1 MLEIAFEFHLNI
13 FFTVL
18 EVVTPVFLLAAIGY
32 FWVKLGFEYRVEF
45 VTRLAMTLAVP
56 ALVFTSLTQNTI
68 NPKFLTEMIIVVC
81 MAYAVVSVLALI
93 FTFIFKLDLRTF
105 LMPLISGNTGNLGLP
120 LCFLA
125 FGKDGLGYA
134 VIVFA
139 FTSIVAFTFGL
150 WVVSGTRSFKQPLK
164 EPLVPA
170 TILGLLFMF
179 YGWETPKI
187 LTNSLNLISQM
198 AIPLMLITLGVAV
211 ARLKTQLAFKTLGI
225 SISKIMIGTIAG
237 ITVGYQFSIPY
248 EAFAVLIIQM
258 SMPVAVTSYLL
269 AEKYGANSEEVA
281 GLVVVSTFLTTF
293 TTPVVLSVL
302 LS

>member
-1 MLEIAFEFHLNI
+1 MII

-18 EVVTPVFLLAAIGY
+18 EVATPVFLLAAIGY
-32 FWVKLGFEYRVEF
+32 SWVKFGFEYRVEF

-68 NPKFLTEMIIVVC
+68 NPQFLSEMIIVVC
-81 MAYAVVSVLALI
+81 AAYALVSIIALV
-93 FTFIFKLDLRTF
+93 FTFIFKLNLRTF

-125 FGKDGLGYA
+125 FGQDGLGYA

-150 WVVSGTRSFKQPLK
+150 WVVSGTGSLKQPLR

-187 LTNSLNLISQM
+187 LTNALDLIAQM

-211 ARLKTQLAFKTLGI
+211 ARLKTSLAYKTLGI
-225 SISKIMIGTIAG
+225 SLSKIMIGIIAG
-237 ITVGYQFSIPY
+237 IGVGYQFNLPY
-248 EAFAVLIIQM
+248 EAFAVLVIQM

-269 AEKYGANSEEVA
+269 AEKYGADSEAVA
-281 GLVVVSTFLTTF
+281 GLVVISTFLTTF
-293 TTPVVLSVL
+293 ITPVL
-302 LS
+302 LSFLLI

>member
-1 MLEIAFEFHLNI
+1 MSI

-18 EVVTPVFLLAAIGY
+18 EVVTPVFLLATIG
-32 FWVKLGFEYRVEF
+32 FSWVKLGFEYRVEF

-68 NPKFLTEMIIVVC
+68 NPIFLSEMIIVVC
-81 MAYAVVSVLALI
+81 LAYAVVSIIALI

-125 FGKDGLGYA
+125 FGQDGLGYA

-139 FTSIVAFTFGL
+139 FTSIVAFTLGL
-150 WVVSGTRSFKQPLK
+150 WIVSGIHSFKQPLK

-170 TILGLLFMF
+170 TVLGLVFMF
-179 YGWETPKI
+179 YDWEIPKI
-187 LTNSLNLISQM
+187 LTNALNLIAQM

-211 ARLKTQLAFKTLGI
+211 ARIKTTLAFKNIGI
-225 SISKIMIGTIAG
+225 SVSKIIIGIFAAVA
-237 ITVGYQFSIPY
+237 IGYQFSLPY
-248 EAFAVLIIQM
+248 EAYAVLIIQM

-269 AEKYGANSEEVA
+269 AEKYGANSEAVA
-281 GLVVVSTFLTTF
+281 GLVVISTLLTVF
-293 TTPVVLSVL
+293 VTPVL
-302 LS
+302 LSFLLI

>member
-1 MLEIAFEFHLNI
+1 MNI

-93 FTFIFKLDLRTF
+93 FTFIFELDLRTF

-269 AEKYGANSEEVA
+269 AEKYGANSEAVA
-281 GLVVVSTFLTTF
+281 GLVVMSTFLTTF
-293 TTPVVLSVL
+293 ATPVVLSVL
-302 LS
+302 LI

>member
-1 MLEIAFEFHLNI
+1 MFI

-32 FWVKLGFEYRVEF
+32 FWIKLGFEYRVEF

-81 MAYAVVSVLALI
+81 MAYAVVSLLALI

-139 FTSIVAFTFGL
+139 FTSIIAFTVGL
-150 WVVSGTRSFKQPLK
+150 WVVSDIRSFKQPLK

-170 TILGLLFMF
+170 TILGLLFMY

-187 LTNSLNLISQM
+187 FTNSLNLIAQM

-269 AEKYGANSEEVA
+269 AEKYGANSEAVA
-281 GLVVVSTFLTTF
+281 GLVVISTFLTTF
-293 TTPVVLSVL
+293 TTPVILSFL
-302 LS
+302 FL

>member
-1 MLEIAFEFHLNI
+1 MLEIAFEFHLII

-68 NPKFLTEMIIVVC
+68 NPKFLTEMISVVC

>member
-1 MLEIAFEFHLNI
+1 MLEIAFEFHLII

-269 AEKYGANSEEVA
+269 AEKYGANSEAVA
-281 GLVVVSTFLTTF
+281 GLVVISTFLTTF

-302 LS
+302 LI

>member
-1 MLEIAFEFHLNI
+1 MII

-32 FWVKLGFEYRVEF
+32 SWVKLGFEYRVEF

-179 YGWETPKI
+179 YGWEIPKI

>member
-1 MLEIAFEFHLNI
+1 MLDIAFEFHLII

-81 MAYAVVSVLALI
+81 MAYAMVSVLALI

-179 YGWETPKI
+179 YGWEIPKI

-269 AEKYGANSEEVA
+269 AEKYGANSEAVA
-281 GLVVVSTFLTTF
+281 GLVVISTFLTTF

-302 LS
+302 LI

>member
-1 MLEIAFEFHLNI
+1 MLDIAFEFHLII

-134 VIVFA
+134 VIIFA

-179 YGWETPKI
+179 YGWEIPKI

-211 ARLKTQLAFKTLGI
+211 ARLKTQLAFKTLSI

-302 LS
+302 LI

>member
-1 MLEIAFEFHLNI
+1 MEIAFEFHLNI

-225 SISKIMIGTIAG
+225 SISKIMIGTITG

-269 AEKYGANSEEVA
+269 AEKYGANSEAVA
-281 GLVVVSTFLTTF
+281 GLVVISTFLTTF

-302 LS
+302 LI

>member
-1 MLEIAFEFHLNI
+1 MLEIAFEFHLII
-13 FFTVL
+13 FITVL

-269 AEKYGANSEEVA
+269 AEKYGANSEAVA
-281 GLVVVSTFLTTF
+281 GLVVMSTFLTTF
-293 TTPVVLSVL
+293 ATPVVLSVL
-302 LS
+302 LI

>member
-1 MLEIAFEFHLNI
+1 MNI

-179 YGWETPKI
+179 YGWEIPKI

-293 TTPVVLSVL
+293 TAPVVLSVL

>member
-1 MLEIAFEFHLNI
+1 MSI

-18 EVVTPVFLLAAIGY
+18 EVVTPVFLLATIG
-32 FWVKLGFEYRVEF
+32 FSWVKFGFEYRVEF

-68 NPKFLTEMIIVVC
+68 NPIFLSEMIIVVC
-81 MAYAVVSVLALI
+81 LAYAIVSIIALI
-93 FTFIFKLDLRTF
+93 FTYIFKLDLRTF

-125 FGKDGLGYA
+125 FGQDGLGYA

-139 FTSIVAFTFGL
+139 FTSIVAFTLGL
-150 WVVSGTRSFKQPLK
+150 WVVSGIHSFKQPLK

-170 TILGLLFMF
+170 TVLGLVFMF
-179 YGWETPKI
+179 YDWEIPKI
-187 LTNSLNLISQM
+187 LTNALNLIAQM

-211 ARLKTQLAFKTLGI
+211 ARIKTTLAFKTIGI
-225 SISKIMIGTIAG
+225 SVSKIIIGIFAAVA
-237 ITVGYQFSIPY
+237 IGYQFSLPY
-248 EAFAVLIIQM
+248 EAYAVLIIQM

-269 AEKYGANSEEVA
+269 AEKYGANSEAVA
-281 GLVVVSTFLTTF
+281 GLVVISTLLTVF
-293 TTPVVLSVL
+293 VTPVL
-302 LS
+302 LSFLLI

>member
-1 MLEIAFEFHLNI
+1 MLEIAFEFHLII

-269 AEKYGANSEEVA
+269 AEKYGANSEAVA
-281 GLVVVSTFLTTF
+281 GLVVMSTFLTTF
-293 TTPVVLSVL
+293 ATPVVLSVL
-302 LS
+302 LI

>member
-1 MLEIAFEFHLNI
+1 MLEIAFEFHLII

-179 YGWETPKI
+179 FGWETPKI

-269 AEKYGANSEEVA
+269 AEKYGANSEAVA
-281 GLVVVSTFLTTF
+281 GLVVISTFLTTF

-302 LS
+302 LI

>member
-1 MLEIAFEFHLNI
+1 MSI

-18 EVVTPVFLLAAIGY
+18 EVVTPVFLLATIG
-32 FWVKLGFEYRVEF
+32 FSWVKFGFEYRVEF

-68 NPKFLTEMIIVVC
+68 NPKFLSEMILVVC
-81 MAYAVVSVLALI
+81 LAYAVVSIIALI
-93 FTFIFKLDLRTF
+93 FTFIFKLDRRTF

-125 FGKDGLGYA
+125 FGQDGLGYA

-150 WVVSGTRSFKQPLK
+150 WVVSGSHSFKQPLK

-170 TILGLLFMF
+170 TVLGLVFMF
-179 YGWETPKI
+179 YDWEIPKI
-187 LTNSLNLISQM
+187 LTNALNLIAQM

-211 ARLKTQLAFKTLGI
+211 AKIKTTLAFKIIGI
-225 SISKIMIGTIAG
+225 SVSKIIIGIFAAVAIG
-237 ITVGYQFSIPY
+237 HQFALPY
-248 EAFAVLIIQM
+248 EASAVLIIQM

-269 AEKYGANSEEVA
+269 AEKYGANSEAVA
-281 GLVVVSTFLTTF
+281 GLVVISTLLTVF
-293 TTPVVLSVL
+293 VTPVL
-302 LS
+302 LSFLLI

>member
-1 MLEIAFEFHLNI
+1 MLDIAFEFHLII

-179 YGWETPKI
+179 YGWEIPKI

>member
-1 MLEIAFEFHLNI
+1 MLDIAFEFHLLI

-81 MAYAVVSVLALI
+81 MAYAMVSVLALI

-225 SISKIMIGTIAG
+225 SISKIMIGTITG

-269 AEKYGANSEEVA
+269 AEKYGANSEAVA
-281 GLVVVSTFLTTF
+281 GLVVISTFLTTF

-302 LS
+302 LI

>member
-1 MLEIAFEFHLNI
+1 MLDIAFEFHLII

-269 AEKYGANSEEVA
+269 AEKYGANSEAVA
-281 GLVVVSTFLTTF
+281 GLVVISTFLTTF

-302 LS
+302 LI

>member
-68 NPKFLTEMIIVVC
+68 KPQFLSEMVIVVC
-81 MAYAVVSVLALI
+81 MAYAVLSALALI

-269 AEKYGANSEEVA
+269 AEKYGANSEAVA
-281 GLVVVSTFLTTF
+281 GLVVISTFLTTF

-302 LS
+302 LI

>member
-1 MLEIAFEFHLNI
+1 MDIAFEFHLII

-179 YGWETPKI
+179 YGWEIPKI

-269 AEKYGANSEEVA
+269 AEKYGANSEAVA
-281 GLVVVSTFLTTF
+281 GLVVISTFLTTF

-302 LS
+302 LI

>member
-1 MLEIAFEFHLNI
+1 LLDIAFEFHLII

-179 YGWETPKI
+179 YGWEIPKI

>member
-1 MLEIAFEFHLNI
+1 MII

-32 FWVKLGFEYRVEF
+32 SWVKLGFEYRVEF

-68 NPKFLTEMIIVVC
+68 NPQFLSEMIIVVC
-81 MAYAVVSVLALI
+81 MAYALVSVLGLI

-187 LTNSLNLISQM
+187 LTNSLNLIAQM

-211 ARLKTQLAFKTLGI
+211 ARLKTRLALKTPGI
-225 SISKIMIGTIAG
+225 S
-237 ITVGYQFSIPY
+237 FS
-248 EAFAVLIIQM
+248 
-258 SMPVAVTSYLL
+258 
-269 AEKYGANSEEVA
+269 
-281 GLVVVSTFLTTF
+281 
-293 TTPVVLSVL
+293 
-302 LS
+302 

>member
-1 MLEIAFEFHLNI
+1 MLDIAFEFHLII

-179 YGWETPKI
+179 YGWEIPKI

-225 SISKIMIGTIAG
+225 SISKIMIGTIAV

-302 LS
+302 LI

>member
-1 MLEIAFEFHLNI
+1 MII

-179 YGWETPKI
+179 YGWEIPKI

>member
-1 MLEIAFEFHLNI
+1 MII

>member
-1 MLEIAFEFHLNI
+1 MLEIAFEFHLII
-13 FFTVL
+13 FFRVL

-179 YGWETPKI
+179 YGWEIPKI

-269 AEKYGANSEEVA
+269 AEKYGADSEAVA
-281 GLVVVSTFLTTF
+281 GLVVISTFLTTF

-302 LS
+302 LI

>member
-1 MLEIAFEFHLNI
+1 MLDIAFEFHLLI

-134 VIVFA
+134 VIIFA

-170 TILGLLFMF
+170 TMLGLLFMF

-248 EAFAVLIIQM
+248 EAFSVLIIQM

-269 AEKYGANSEEVA
+269 AEKYGANSEAVA
-281 GLVVVSTFLTTF
+281 GLVVMSTFLTTF
-293 TTPVVLSVL
+293 VTPVILSVL
-302 LS
+302 LI

>member
-1 MLEIAFEFHLNI
+1 MLDIAFEFNLII

-269 AEKYGANSEEVA
+269 AEKYGANSEAVA
-281 GLVVVSTFLTTF
+281 GLVVISTFLTTF
-293 TTPVVLSVL
+293 ATPVVLSVL
-302 LS
+302 LI

>member
-1 MLEIAFEFHLNI
+1 
-13 FFTVL
+13 
-18 EVVTPVFLLAAIGY
+18 
-32 FWVKLGFEYRVEF
+32 
-45 VTRLAMTLAVP
+45 
-56 ALVFTSLTQNTI
+56 
-68 NPKFLTEMIIVVC
+68 
-81 MAYAVVSVLALI
+81 
-93 FTFIFKLDLRTF
+93 
-105 LMPLISGNTGNLGLP
+105 
-120 LCFLA
+120 
-125 FGKDGLGYA
+125 
-134 VIVFA
+134 
-139 FTSIVAFTFGL
+139 
-150 WVVSGTRSFKQPLK
+150 
-164 EPLVPA
+164 
-170 TILGLLFMF
+170 MF

>member
-1 MLEIAFEFHLNI
+1 MNI

-269 AEKYGANSEEVA
+269 AEKYGANSEAVA
-281 GLVVVSTFLTTF
+281 GLVVMSTFLTTF
-293 TTPVVLSVL
+293 ATPVVLSVL
-302 LS
+302 LI

>member
-1 MLEIAFEFHLNI
+1 MII

-32 FWVKLGFEYRVEF
+32 SWVKLGCEYRVEF

-68 NPKFLTEMIIVVC
+68 NPEFLSEMMIVVC
-81 MAYAVVSVLALI
+81 VAYALVSVLGLI

-150 WVVSGTRSFKQPLK
+150 SVVSGTRSFKQPLK

-170 TILGLLFMF
+170 TTLGLLFMF

-187 LTNSLNLISQM
+187 LTNSLNLIAQM

-211 ARLKTQLAFKTLGI
+211 ARLKTRLAFKTLGI
-225 SISKIMIGTIAG
+225 SISKIMIGTSIGIA
-237 ITVGYQFSIPY
+237 VGYQFSLPY
-248 EAFAVLIIQM
+248 EAFAVLVIQM

-269 AEKYGANSEEVA
+269 AEKYGANSEAVA
-281 GLVVVSTFLTTF
+281 GLVVTSTFLTTF
-293 TTPVVLSVL
+293 TTPLL
-302 LS
+302 LSFLLI

>member
-269 AEKYGANSEEVA
+269 AEKYGANSEAVA
-281 GLVVVSTFLTTF
+281 GLVVISTFLTTF

>member
-1 MLEIAFEFHLNI
+1 MLDIAFEFHLII

>member
-1 MLEIAFEFHLNI
+1 MII

-269 AEKYGANSEEVA
+269 AEKYGANSEAVA
-281 GLVVVSTFLTTF
+281 GLVVISTFLTTF

-302 LS
+302 LI

>member
-269 AEKYGANSEEVA
+269 AEKYGANSEAVA
-281 GLVVVSTFLTTF
+281 GLVVISTFLTTF

-302 LS
+302 LI